1 MPASSPDGGDLSKP
15 YTSAIL
21 LAAFSLLFSLLIF
34 PPMLWHSSNRNIG
47 AVALILWLI
56 VLNLQDFIN
65 AIIWSHDDMTRWFQ
79 GYVLCDIEVKIII
92 AAALGVPSSVACILR
107 ALAKV
112 MDTERASLGLTKGQ
126 KRREYAV
133 DLLWCAGCPALQ
145 MLFHYFVQPSRYIIL
160 GIAGCTPSA
169 DLSWVADLL
178 LYAPPIVWVLV
189 GGYYAGES
197 LSNFISIA
205 RSSADFL

>member
-1 MPASSPDGGDLSKP
+1 M
-15 YTSAIL
+15 
-21 LAAFSLLFSLLIF
+21 
-34 PPMLWHSSNRNIG
+34 
-47 AVALILWLI
+47 
-56 VLNLQDFIN
+56 
-65 AIIWSHDDMTRWFQ
+65 
-79 GYVLCDIEVKIII
+79 I

-107 ALAKV
+107 ALARV

-133 DLLWCAGCPALQ
+133 DLLWCAGLPALQ
-145 MLFHYFVQPSRYIIL
+145 MLFHYFVQPSRYTII
-160 GIAGCTPSA
+160 GISGCTPSA

-189 GGYYAGES
+189 GGYYAGGS
-197 LSNFISIA
+197 LSEVISIA